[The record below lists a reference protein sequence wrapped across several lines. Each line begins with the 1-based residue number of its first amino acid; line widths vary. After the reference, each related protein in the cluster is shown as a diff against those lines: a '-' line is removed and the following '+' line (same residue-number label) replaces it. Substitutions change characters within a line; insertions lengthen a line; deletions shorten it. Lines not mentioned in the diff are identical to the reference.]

1 MRLPLITPAELNPE
15 QRLLYDNMRDGI
27 KKYFP
32 GFKSVAENGALMGP
46 RNPWLHE
53 PKFGKL
59 VWVALVGA
67 RSRGF

>member
-1 MRLPLITPAELNPE
+1 MRLRLIAPADLSPE
-15 QRLLYDNMRDGI
+15 QRPVYEDMRTGI
-27 KKYFP
+27 EKNFQ
-32 GFKSVAENGALMGP
+32 GFSTIAKGGALMGP
-46 RNPWLHE
+46 WNPWLHE

>member
-1 MRLPLITPAELNPE
+1 
-15 QRLLYDNMRDGI
+15 
-27 KKYFP
+27 
-32 GFKSVAENGALMGP
+32 MGP
-46 RNPWLHE
+46 WNPWLHE

>member
-15 QRLLYDNMRDGI
+15 QRPLYDNMRDGI

-32 GFKSVAENGALMGP
+32 GFKSVTENGALMGP
-46 RNPWLHE
+46 WNPWLHE